1 MVMKLFCKA
10 GACSLSPHIVMRECG
25 LDFTQVNVDLA
36 TKITERG
43 DDFRQINPKGQV
55 PALLLSD
62 GTVLTEGVAIVQYL
76 ADLKPDR
83 HLLAPVG
90 SLTRYHT
97 VEWLSYIG
105 SELHKSFGLLFR
117 PGYSDEVKAQTRS
130 QLEAKFR
137 YVDESL
143 RDKQWLTGMH
153 FSVADAYLFVVTR
166 WAKALGLDLSGFTA
180 LAAWFD
186 RVAERP
192 AVQAAL
198 KAEGL
203 A

>member
-1 MVMKLFCKA
+1 MKLFCKA

-36 TKITERG
+36 TKLTERG
-43 DDFRQINPKGQV
+43 DDFRQVNPKGQV

-62 GTVLTEGVAIVQYL
+62 GTVLTEGIAIVQYL

-105 SELHKSFGLLFR
+105 SELHKSCGPLFR

-143 RDKQWLTGMH
+143 RDKQWLMGMH

-166 WAKALGLDLSGFTA
+166 WAKALGLDLSGYAA
-180 LAAWFD
+180 LGAWFD

>member
-1 MVMKLFCKA
+1 MKLFCKA

-25 LDFTQVNVDLA
+25 LDFTQVSVDLA
-36 TKITERG
+36 TKLTERG
-43 DDFRQINPKGQV
+43 DDYRQINPKGQV
-55 PALLLSD
+55 PALQLSD

-117 PGYSDEVKAQTRS
+117 PGYADEVKAQTRS

-143 RDKQWLTGMH
+143 RDKQWLMGLH

-180 LAAWFD
+180 LGAWFD
-186 RVAERP
+186 RVAQRP

>member
-1 MVMKLFCKA
+1 MKLFCKA

-25 LDFTQVNVDLA
+25 LDFTQVSVDLA

-55 PALLLSD
+55 PALQLSD
-62 GTVLTEGVAIVQYL
+62 GSVLTEGVAIVQYL

-105 SELHKSFGLLFR
+105 SELHNSFGPLFR

-143 RDKQWLTGMH
+143 RDKQWLMGLH

-180 LAAWFD
+180 LGAWFD

>member
-1 MVMKLFCKA
+1 MKLFCKA

-36 TKITERG
+36 TKMTERG
-43 DDFRQINPKGQV
+43 EDFRQINPKGQV
-55 PALLLSD
+55 PALQLSD
-62 GTVLTEGVAIVQYL
+62 GSVLTEGVAIVQYL

-90 SLTRYHT
+90 SMTRYHT
-97 VEWLSYIG
+97 LEWLSYIS
-105 SELHKSFGLLFR
+105 SELHKAFGPLFR
-117 PGYSDEVKAQTRS
+117 RDASEADKTQARTL
-130 QLEAKFR
+130 LEARFR
-137 YVDESL
+137 FVDEAL
-143 RDKQWLTGMH
+143 QNRQWLMGLH

-166 WAKALGLDLSGFTA
+166 WAKALKLDLSDCDA
-180 LAAWFD
+180 LETWFD
-186 RVAERP
+186 RTAERP

-203 A
+203 I

>member
-1 MVMKLFCKA
+1 MKLYCKA

-25 LDFTQVNVDLA
+25 HDFTQVNVDLA
-36 TKITERG
+36 KKITERSE
-43 DDFRQINPKGQV
+43 DYWQINPKGQV
-55 PALLLSD
+55 PALELND

-97 VEWLSYIG
+97 LEWLSFIS
-105 SELHKSFGLLFR
+105 SELHKRFSPLFSSTTPEEYKTLLR
-117 PGYSDEVKAQTRS
+117 A
-130 QLEAKFR
+130 QLENKFS
-137 YVDESL
+137 YVDDAL
-143 RDKQWLTGMH
+143 REKQWLMGLR

-166 WAKALGLDLSGFTA
+166 WAHAIKLDLSHLDA
-180 LAAWFD
+180 LESWFS
-186 RVAERP
+186 RVKERP

-203 A
+203 E

>member
-1 MVMKLFCKA
+1 MKLFCKA

-36 TKITERG
+36 TKLTERG

-55 PALLLSD
+55 PALQLGD

-83 HLLAPVG
+83 HLLAPVS

-97 VEWLSYIG
+97 IEWLSYIS
-105 SELHKSFGLLFR
+105 SELHKSFGPLFR
-117 PGYSDEVKAQTRS
+117 PGYADEVKTQTRT

-143 RDKQWLTGMH
+143 RDKQWLMGLH

-166 WAKALGLDLSGFTA
+166 WAKSLGLNLSGFTA
-180 LAAWFD
+180 LGEWFD